1 MKAASL
7 PEIKKELQRKSPR
20 ELLELC
26 LVLARF
32 KLENKELLTY
42 SLFEKDYEDGYRENI
57 KSYITDQMLAIETM
71 NVYYAKKSVRKILRQ
86 LKKFI
91 RYSKNKETEAVVL
104 MHFCEELAAHSIN
117 YKRSR
122 VLVNMFEKQREMAKK
137 AIDKLHEDLQYDY
150 LQVWESLK

>member
-7 PEIKKELQRKSPR
+7 PEIKKELQRKSPK

-42 SLFEKDYEDGYRENI
+42 SLFEKDYEDGYRENV

-86 LKKFI
+86 IKKFI

-104 MHFCEELAAHSIN
+104 MHFCEELSEHSIN

>member
-42 SLFEKDYEDGYRENI
+42 SLFEKDYEDGYRENV

-104 MHFCEELAAHSIN
+104 MHFCEELAVHSIN

-122 VLVNMFEKQREMAKK
+122 VLINMFEKQREMAKK

-150 LQVWESLK
+150 LQLWESLK

>member
-42 SLFEKDYEDGYRENI
+42 SLFEKDYEHGYRENV

-71 NVYYAKKSVRKILRQ
+71 NIYYAKKSVRKILRQ

-91 RYSKNKETEAVVL
+91 RYSKNKE
-104 MHFCEELAAHSIN
+104 
-117 YKRSR
+117 
-122 VLVNMFEKQREMAKK
+122 
-137 AIDKLHEDLQYDY
+137 
-150 LQVWESLK
+150 